1 MNDIIKVGDIVSRN
15 KYNNDMYFK
24 VDKIENEVY
33 YLVGIDIRLC
43 ADSEFSHLKKVDLVF
58 FV

>member
-24 VDKIENEVY
+24 VDNKK
-33 YLVGIDIRLC
+33 DILLIITQ
-43 ADSEFSHLKKVDLVF
+43 SIKSLI
-58 FV
+58 

>member
-24 VDKIENEVY
+24 VDKMKYI
-33 YLVGIDIRLC
+33 I
-43 ADSEFSHLKKVDLVF
+43 
-58 FV
+58 